1 MPTEVTFHATQGND
15 MHTNR
20 QHNNVCGT
28 MLVMSGQ
35 LVPRPE
41 VEAVESE
48 LEANSYAA
56 VPSWRSDGRWELW
69 TREAVT
75 VAPAAGT
82 AALDCVHFT
91 SGPSETFAT
100 RDEAL
105 AAGRAW
111 RNVQQQP

>member
-1 MPTEVTFHATQGND
+1 MPTD
-15 MHTNR
+15 R
-20 QHNNVCGT
+20 QHNNLCGT

-48 LEANSYAA
+48 LEANGYAA
-56 VPSWRSDGRWELW
+56 VPSWRDDGRWELW
-69 TREAVT
+69 TREVVT
-75 VAPAAGT
+75 IAHDAG
-82 AALDCVHFT
+82 VHFT

-100 RDEAL
+100 RDDAL

-111 RNVQQQP
+111 RNAQQQP

>member
-1 MPTEVTFHATQGND
+1 MPTDRE
-15 MHTNR
+15 
-20 QHNNVCGT
+20 HNNLCGT

-48 LEANSYAA
+48 LEANGYAA
-56 VPSWRSDGRWELW
+56 VPSWRNDGRWELW
-69 TREAVT
+69 TRE
-75 VAPAAGT
+75 VAGH
-82 AALDCVHFT
+82 VQFT

-105 AAGRAW
+105 AAGVAW
-111 RNVQQQP
+111 RNAQQPWQCANGSHFRSRRCLLCRQFR

>member
-1 MPTEVTFHATQGND
+1 MPTDRE
-15 MHTNR
+15 
-20 QHNNVCGT
+20 HNNLCGT
-28 MLVMSGQ
+28 MLIMSGQ

-48 LEANSYAA
+48 LEANGYAA
-56 VPSWRSDGRWELW
+56 VPSWRNDGRWELW
-69 TREAVT
+69 TREVLTVT
-75 VAPAAGT
+75 PDAPDR
-82 AALDCVHFT
+82 LHIT

-111 RNVQQQP
+111 RDTLQP

>member
-1 MPTEVTFHATQGND
+1 MQTD
-15 MHTNR
+15 R
-20 QHNNVCGT
+20 QHYNLCGT

-48 LEANSYAA
+48 LETNGYAA
-56 VPSWRSDGRWELW
+56 VPSWRNDGRWELW
-69 TREAVT
+69 TREVVT
-75 VAPAAGT
+75 IAHDAG
-82 AALDCVHFT
+82 VHFI

-105 AAGRAW
+105 AAGLAW
-111 RNVQQQP
+111 RSAQQL

>member
-1 MPTEVTFHATQGND
+1 MPTD
-15 MHTNR
+15 R
-20 QHNNVCGT
+20 QHNNLCGT

-56 VPSWRSDGRWELW
+56 VPSWRNDGRWELW
-69 TREAVT
+69 TRDVVT
-75 VAPAAGT
+75 VACDA
-82 AALDCVHFT
+82 DVHFT

-105 AAGRAW
+105 AAGRTW
-111 RNVQQQP
+111 RNAQQLP

>member
-1 MPTEVTFHATQGND
+1 MQPDCERNH
-15 MHTNR
+15 
-20 QHNNVCGT
+20 CGT
-28 MLVMSGQ
+28 MLMMSGL

-48 LEANSYAA
+48 LAANGYAA
-56 VPSWRSDGRWELW
+56 VPSWRNDGRWELW
-69 TREAVT
+69 TREVMAV
-75 VAPAAGT
+75 AGD
-82 AALDCVHFT
+82 AGVLFT

-111 RNVQQQP
+111 RNAQQQP

>member
-1 MPTEVTFHATQGND
+1 
-15 MHTNR
+15 MHTDR
-20 QHNNVCGT
+20 EHNNVCGT

-48 LEANSYAA
+48 LEANGYAA
-56 VPSWRSDGRWELW
+56 VPSWRNDGRWELW

-82 AALDCVHFT
+82 AATLGCVHFT

-105 AAGRAW
+105 AAGRTW
-111 RNVQQQP
+111 RNAQQQP

>member
-1 MPTEVTFHATQGND
+1 MQPDCEY
-15 MHTNR
+15 NR
-20 QHNNVCGT
+20 CGT

-41 VEAVESE
+41 VEAVEVE
-48 LEANSYAA
+48 LQRNGYAA
-56 VPSWRSDGRWELW
+56 VPSWRNDGRWELW
-69 TREAVT
+69 TREVLA
-75 VAPAAGT
+75 APAAGSGT
-82 AALDCVHFT
+82 SAPNRLEFT

-111 RNVQQQP
+111 RNALQQP